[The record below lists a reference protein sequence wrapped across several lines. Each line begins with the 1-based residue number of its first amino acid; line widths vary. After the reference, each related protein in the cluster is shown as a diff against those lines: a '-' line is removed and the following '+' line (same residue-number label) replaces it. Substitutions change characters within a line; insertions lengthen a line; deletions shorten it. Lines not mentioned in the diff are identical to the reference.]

1 MRAFIVLISL
11 LPSLVHATEYG
22 SAVVAKIISVYDG
35 DTFRADIAN
44 WQAIAGQNIGIRVNG
59 IDTPEIRGKCQQ
71 EKELAIQARDIARQV
86 LQDASVVELH
96 HIQRGKYFRLVAVVI
111 ADGQN
116 LGDVL
121 IARGLAVPY
130 DGGTKTKDWCQE

>member
-59 IDTPEIRGKCQQ
+59 IDTPEIRGKCPQ
-71 EKELAIQARDIARQV
+71 EKELAIQARDVARQV
-86 LQDASVVELH
+86 LQDASVVELR

-116 LGDVL
+116 LSDVL

-130 DGGTKTKDWCQE
+130 DGGTKTKDWCQ